1 MTLPSA
7 ILVASIPLGTAC
19 RAVSARA
26 REAMEAL
33 FKAIVPVIV
42 IGQPVNQVPVATEVT
57 VPVPSHIAFIVIS
70 APSEVGEPERVIFV
84 PAFKFSTEA
93 LPAFFTP
100 SILYSCPLVP

>member
-57 VPVPSHIAFIVIS
+57 VPVQSPMAYSRAVS
-70 APSEVGEPERVIFV
+70 VE
-84 PAFKFSTEA
+84 
-93 LPAFFTP
+93 FTFTNFHAQP
-100 SILYSCPLVP
+100 VYVHGVSPN